1 MYILPA
7 IVLRSGEELDTEE
20 FEGENDDQCCNGCLG
35 QIRIKG
41 EPTFGEVGETMLME
55 LLNRMGKD

>member
-20 FEGENDDQCCNGCLG
+20 SENEDQCCNGCLG

>member
-7 IVLRSGEELDTEE
+7 IVLWSGEELDTEL
-20 FEGENDDQCCNGCLG
+20 FGNDDQCCNGCLG